1 MQLPKAAAK
10 KRRFTFL
17 TSRGATMK
25 IRMGVAAVLAVS
37 VAACA
42 KNPESIA
49 PAYVSEMTYQNF
61 TCQQLVQEQQRLNDA
76 YAVAEAQQK
85 KARSNDIA
93 GVILLGLPV
102 SSMSGDNI
110 APQIAN
116 LKGQQEAVRKAMIMK
131 NCG

>member
-1 MQLPKAAAK
+1 
-10 KRRFTFL
+10 
-17 TSRGATMK
+17 MK
-25 IRMGVAAVLAVS
+25 IRLALIITISIAA
-37 VAACA
+37 AACA

-49 PAYVSEMTYQNF
+49 PAYVSEVNYQGYS
-61 TCQQLVQEQQRLNDA
+61 CQQLAQEQQRLNEA
-76 YAVAEAQQK
+76 YTVAEAQQK

-116 LKGQQEAVRKAMIMK
+116 LKGQQEAVRKTMISR
-131 NCG
+131 NCEPMPAIQTSANDTE

>member
-1 MQLPKAAAK
+1 
-10 KRRFTFL
+10 
-17 TSRGATMK
+17 
-25 IRMGVAAVLAVS
+25 MGVAAVLAVS